1 MSTAQILVLGAVA
14 GLTIFL
20 GLPFGRISN
29 PSARLQAALAG
40 VATGILLF
48 LLWDVLAEGVEP
60 VEAALDDRAW
70 AHFAG
75 YAALLAGGF
84 ALGLMSLVYYDR
96 WMARQRGRTLIG
108 PGAASAAE
116 FERHGAGALSPAR
129 FLSLLIATG
138 IGLHNFS
145 EGLAIRPAA
154 PPRRESPPLWLV

>member
-1 MSTAQILVLGAVA
+1 MSSVQILLLGAIA

-20 GLPFGRISN
+20 GLPFGRLRN
-29 PSARLQAALAG
+29 PSPRLQAALAA

-48 LLWDVLAEGVEP
+48 LLWDVLSEGVAP
-60 VEAALDDRAW
+60 VETALDARAFGR
-70 AHFAG
+70 FAG

-96 WMARQRGRTLIG
+96 WMPRQRGRTLIG

-116 FERHGAGALSPAR
+116 YEVRTRGLSPAR
-129 FLSLLIATG
+129 MLSLLIATG

-145 EGLAIRPAA
+145 EGLAIGQSAA
-154 PPRRESPPLWLV
+154 KNEVGLALML